1 MFTCSAEKYAFLYDK
16 ENREE
21 LLMKGVGNQR
31 VKTVRAGEL
40 LYIASFPIW
49 NTRAQAEQAKNA
61 PRNAEAV
68 RRVNVRNRKTRFEQ
82 IVHANFGR
90 DDYYFTATYTES
102 PQGNRRLDEEYYRDE
117 PQDEIEA
124 QRNVRKFIRA
134 LRALVKRKGGDVKK
148 LKYLYVTEETYTRHP
163 DPAYDRARYH
173 HHMLITREVGQD
185 GAGNEITLTRDEI
198 ERLWQ
203 DMPFAS
209 GRVRCDRLQPDK
221 NSGLSAV
228 AQYLV
233 KQEKGET
240 LITEKGARKNQHRYA
255 GSKNLKKPEPTVA
268 DHKISKRRVQRLATD
283 VRANAKD
290 IFESLYPDYRLCEEP
305 TVRTSDYVEGA
316 YIYAKMIRKEG
327 EKNERKK
334 ERAGQAD
341 HGAAG
346 AD

>member
-1 MFTCSAEKYAFLYDK
+1 MFTCSAEKYAFLFDK

-40 LYIASFPIW
+40 LYIASFPVW
-49 NTRAQAEQAKNA
+49 NTKAQAEQAKNA

-68 RRVNVRNRKTRFEQ
+68 RWVNVRNRRTRFEQ

-102 PQGNRRLDEEYYRDE
+102 PKGNRRLDEDYYRDE
-117 PQDEIEA
+117 PKDEIEA
-124 QRNVRKFIRA
+124 QSNVRKFIRA
-134 LRALVKRKGGDVKK
+134 LRALVRRKGGEVKK

-173 HHMLITREVGQD
+173 HHMLITREVGS
-185 GAGNEITLTRDEI
+185 GVILTRDEI
-198 ERLWQ
+198 EQLWQ

-209 GRVRCDRLQPDK
+209 GRVRCDRLQPDT
-221 NSGLSAV
+221 NNGLSAV

-240 LITEKGARKNQHRYA
+240 LVTEKGARKNQHRYA

-290 IFESLYPDYRLCEEP
+290 IFESLYPGYKLCEEP

-316 YIYAKMIRKEG
+316 YIYAKMIRKG
-327 EKNERKK
+327 GRNEQKK
-334 ERAGQAD
+334 GRAGQAD

>member
-1 MFTCSAEKYAFLYDK
+1 MFTCSAEKYAFLFDK

-40 LYIASFPIW
+40 LYIASFPVW

-68 RRVNVRNRKTRFEQ
+68 RWVNVRNRRTRFEQ

-102 PQGNRRLDEEYYRDE
+102 PKGNRRLDEDYYRDE
-117 PQDEIEA
+117 PKDEIEA
-124 QRNVRKFIRA
+124 QSNVRKFIRA
-134 LRALVKRKGGDVKK
+134 LRALVRRKGGEVKK

-173 HHMLITREVGQD
+173 HHMLITREVGN
-185 GAGNEITLTRDEI
+185 GVRLTRDEI
-198 ERLWQ
+198 EQLWQ

-209 GRVRCDRLQPDK
+209 GRVRCDRLQPDT
-221 NSGLSAV
+221 NNGLSAV

-240 LITEKGARKNQHRYA
+240 LVTEKGARKNQHRYA
-255 GSKNLKKPEPTVA
+255 GSKNLKKPKPTVA
-268 DHKISKRRVQRLATD
+268 DHKISKRRVQHLATD

-290 IFESLYPDYRLCEEP
+290 IFESLYPGYKLCEEP

-316 YIYAKMIRKEG
+316 YIYAKMIRKG
-327 EKNERKK
+327 GRNEQKK
-334 ERAGQAD
+334 GRSGQAAD
-341 HGAAG
+341 GAAG
-346 AD
+346 TA

>member
-1 MFTCSAEKYAFLYDK
+1 MFTCSAEKYAFLFDK

-68 RRVNVRNRKTRFEQ
+68 RWVNVRNRRTRFEQ

-102 PQGNRRLDEEYYRDE
+102 PKGNRRLDEDYYRDE
-117 PQDEIEA
+117 PKDEIEA
-124 QRNVRKFIRA
+124 QSNVRKFIRA
-134 LRALVKRKGGDVKK
+134 LRALVKRKGGEVKK

-173 HHMLITREVGQD
+173 HHMLITREVGN
-185 GAGNEITLTRDEI
+185 GVILTRDEI
-198 ERLWQ
+198 EQLWQ

-209 GRVRCDRLQPDK
+209 GRVRCDRLQPDT
-221 NSGLSAV
+221 NNGLSAV

-233 KQEKGET
+233 KQEKGEI
-240 LITEKGARKNQHRYA
+240 LVTEKGARKSQHRYA
-255 GSKNLKKPEPTVA
+255 GSKNLKKPKPTVA
-268 DHKISKRRVQRLATD
+268 DHKISKRRVQHLATD

-290 IFESLYPDYRLCEEP
+290 IFESLYPGYRLCEEP

-316 YIYAKMIRKEG
+316 YIYAKMIRKG
-327 EKNERKK
+327 GRNEQKK
-334 ERAGQAD
+334 GRSGQTAD
-341 HGAAG
+341 GAAG
-346 AD
+346 TA

>member
-31 VKTVRAGEL
+31 VKTVKAGEL

-68 RRVNVRNRKTRFEQ
+68 RRVNVRNRRMRFEQ

-102 PQGNRRLDEEYYRDE
+102 PKGGTRLDEEYYRDE
-117 PQDEIEA
+117 PKDEIEA
-124 QRNVRKFIRA
+124 QSNVRKFIRA
-134 LRALVKRKGGDVKK
+134 LRALVRRKGGEVKK

-173 HHMLITREVGQD
+173 HHMLITREVGN
-185 GAGNEITLTRDEI
+185 GVRLTRDEI
-198 ERLWQ
+198 EQLWQ

-209 GRVRCDRLQPDK
+209 GRVRCDRLQPDT
-221 NSGLSAV
+221 NNGLSSV

-240 LITEKGARKNQHRYA
+240 LITEKGARKSQHRYA

-290 IFESLYPDYRLCEEP
+290 IFESLYPGYKLCEEP

-316 YIYAKMIRKEG
+316 YIYAKMIRKG
-327 EKNERKK
+327 GRNEQKK
-334 ERAGQAD
+334 GRSGQTAD
-341 HGAAG
+341 GAAG

>member
-1 MFTCSAEKYAFLYDK
+1 MFTCSAEKYAFLFDK

-68 RRVNVRNRKTRFEQ
+68 RWVNVRNRRTRFEQ

-102 PQGNRRLDEEYYRDE
+102 PKGNRRLDEDYYRDE
-117 PQDEIEA
+117 PKDEIEA
-124 QRNVRKFIRA
+124 QSNVRKFIRA
-134 LRALVKRKGGDVKK
+134 LRALVKRKGGEVKK

-173 HHMLITREVGQD
+173 HHMLITREVGN
-185 GAGNEITLTRDEI
+185 GVILTRDEI
-198 ERLWQ
+198 EQLWQ

-209 GRVRCDRLQPDK
+209 GRVRCDRLQPDT
-221 NSGLSAV
+221 NNGLSAV

-233 KQEKGET
+233 KQEKGEI
-240 LITEKGARKNQHRYA
+240 LVTEKGARKSQHRYA
-255 GSKNLKKPEPTVA
+255 GSKNLKKPKPTVA
-268 DHKISKRRVQRLATD
+268 DHKISKRRVQHLATD

-290 IFESLYPDYRLCEEP
+290 IFESLYPGYRLCEEP

-316 YIYAKMIRKEG
+316 YIYAKMIRKG
-327 EKNERKK
+327 GRNEQKK
-334 ERAGQAD
+334 GRSGQTADGTAGTD
-341 HGAAG
+341 
-346 AD
+346 

>member
-1 MFTCSAEKYAFLYDK
+1 MFTCTAEKYAFLFDK

-68 RRVNVRNRKTRFEQ
+68 RWVNVRNRRTRFEQ

-102 PQGNRRLDEEYYRDE
+102 PKGNRRLDEDYYKDE
-117 PQDEIEA
+117 PKDEIEA
-124 QRNVRKFIRA
+124 QSNVRKFIRA
-134 LRALVKRKGGDVKK
+134 LRALVRRKGGEVKK

-163 DPAYDRARYH
+163 DPEYDRARYH
-173 HHMLITREVGQD
+173 HHMLITREVGN
-185 GAGNEITLTRDEI
+185 GVRLTRDEI
-198 ERLWQ
+198 EQLWQ

-209 GRVRCDRLQPDK
+209 GRVRCDRLQPDT
-221 NSGLSAV
+221 NNGLSAV

-240 LITEKGARKNQHRYA
+240 LITEKGARKSQHRYA

-268 DHKISKRRVQRLATD
+268 DHKISRRRVQRLATD

-290 IFESLYPDYRLCEEP
+290 IFESLYPGYRLCEEP

-316 YIYAKMIRKEG
+316 YIYAKMIRKG
-327 EKNERKK
+327 GRNEQKK
-334 ERAGQAD
+334 GRSGQTAD
-341 HGAAG
+341 GAAG
-346 AD
+346 AA

>member
-1 MFTCSAEKYAFLYDK
+1 MFTCSAEKYAFLFDK

-40 LYIASFPIW
+40 LYIASFPVW
-49 NTRAQAEQAKNA
+49 NTKAQAEQAKNA

-68 RRVNVRNRKTRFEQ
+68 RWVNVRNRRTRFEQ

-102 PQGNRRLDEEYYRDE
+102 PKGNRRLDEDYYRDE
-117 PQDEIEA
+117 PKDEIEA
-124 QRNVRKFIRA
+124 QSNVRKFIRA
-134 LRALVKRKGGDVKK
+134 LRVLVRRKGGEVKK

-173 HHMLITREVGQD
+173 HHMLITREVGN
-185 GAGNEITLTRDEI
+185 GVRLTRDEI
-198 ERLWQ
+198 EQLWQ

-209 GRVRCDRLQPDK
+209 GRVRCDRLQPDT
-221 NSGLSAV
+221 NNGLSAV

-240 LITEKGARKNQHRYA
+240 LVTEKGARKNQHRYA
-255 GSKNLKKPEPTVA
+255 GSKNLKKPKPTVA
-268 DHKISKRRVQRLATD
+268 DHKISKRRVQHLATD

-290 IFESLYPDYRLCEEP
+290 IFESLYPGYKLCEEP

-316 YIYAKMIRKEG
+316 YIYAKMIRKG
-327 EKNERKK
+327 GRNEQKK
-334 ERAGQAD
+334 GRAGQAAD
-341 HGAAG
+341 GAAG
-346 AD
+346 TA

>member
-1 MFTCSAEKYAFLYDK
+1 MFTCSAEKYAFLFDR

-40 LYIASFPIW
+40 LYIASFPVW

-68 RRVNVRNRKTRFEQ
+68 RWVNVRNRRTRFEQ

-102 PQGNRRLDEEYYRDE
+102 PKGNRRLDEDYYRDE
-117 PQDEIEA
+117 PKDEIEA
-124 QRNVRKFIRA
+124 QSNVRKFIRA
-134 LRALVKRKGGDVKK
+134 LRALVRRKGGEVKK

-173 HHMLITREVGQD
+173 HHMLITREVGN
-185 GAGNEITLTRDEI
+185 GVRLTRDEI
-198 ERLWQ
+198 EQLWQ

-209 GRVRCDRLQPDK
+209 GRVRCDRLQPDT
-221 NSGLSAV
+221 NNGLSAV

-240 LITEKGARKNQHRYA
+240 LVTEKGARKNQHRYA
-255 GSKNLKKPEPTVA
+255 GSKNLKKPKPTVA
-268 DHKISKRRVQRLATD
+268 DHKISKRRVQHLATD

-290 IFESLYPDYRLCEEP
+290 IFESLYPGYKLCEEP

-316 YIYAKMIRKEG
+316 YIYAKMIRKG
-327 EKNERKK
+327 GRNEQKK
-334 ERAGQAD
+334 GRSGQAAD
-341 HGAAG
+341 GAAG
-346 AD
+346 TD

>member
-1 MFTCSAEKYAFLYDK
+1 MFTCSAEKYAFLFEK

-49 NTRAQAEQAKNA
+49 NTKAQAEQAKNA

-68 RRVNVRNRKTRFEQ
+68 RWVNVRNRRTRFEQ

-102 PQGNRRLDEEYYRDE
+102 PKGNRRLDEDYYRDE
-117 PQDEIEA
+117 PKDEIEA
-124 QRNVRKFIRA
+124 QSNVRKFIRA
-134 LRALVKRKGGDVKK
+134 LRTLVRRKGGEVKK

-173 HHMLITREVGQD
+173 HHMLITREVGN
-185 GAGNEITLTRDEI
+185 GVRLTRDEI

-209 GRVRCDRLQPDK
+209 GRVRCDRLQPDT
-221 NSGLSAV
+221 NNGLSAV

-240 LITEKGARKNQHRYA
+240 RVTEKGARKNQHRYA
-255 GSKNLKKPEPTVA
+255 GSKNLKKPKPTVA
-268 DHKISKRRVQRLATD
+268 DHKISKRRVQHLATD

-290 IFESLYPDYRLCEEP
+290 IFESLYPGYKLCEEP

-316 YIYAKMIRKEG
+316 YIYAKMIKREG
-327 EKNERKK
+327 EQNERKK
-334 ERAGQAD
+334 ERAGQAAD
-341 HGAAG
+341 GAAG

>member
-1 MFTCSAEKYAFLYDK
+1 MFTCSAEKYAFLFDK

-68 RRVNVRNRKTRFEQ
+68 RWVNVRNRRTRFEQ

-102 PQGNRRLDEEYYRDE
+102 PKGNRRLDEDYYRDE
-117 PQDEIEA
+117 PKDEIEA
-124 QRNVRKFIRA
+124 QSNVRKFIRA
-134 LRALVKRKGGDVKK
+134 LRALVRRKGGEVKK

-173 HHMLITREVGQD
+173 HHMLITREVGS
-185 GAGNEITLTRDEI
+185 GVRLTRDEI
-198 ERLWQ
+198 EQLWQ

-209 GRVRCDRLQPDK
+209 GRVRCDRLQPDT
-221 NSGLSAV
+221 NNGLSAV

-240 LITEKGARKNQHRYA
+240 LVTENGARKNQHRYA
-255 GSKNLKKPEPTVA
+255 GSKNLKKPKPTVA
-268 DHKISKRRVQRLATD
+268 DHKISKRRVQHLATD

-290 IFESLYPDYRLCEEP
+290 IFESLYPGYKLCEEP

-316 YIYAKMIRKEG
+316 YIYAKMIRKG
-327 EKNERKK
+327 GKNEQKK
-334 ERAGQAD
+334 GRAGQTAD
-341 HGAAG
+341 GAAG
-346 AD
+346 TA

>member
-1 MFTCSAEKYAFLYDK
+1 MFTCSSEKYAFLFDK

-40 LYIASFPIW
+40 LYIASFPVW

-68 RRVNVRNRKTRFEQ
+68 RWVNVRNRRTRFEQ

-90 DDYYFTATYTES
+90 DDYYFTATYTEN
-102 PQGNRRLDEEYYRDE
+102 PKGNRRLDEDYYRDE
-117 PQDEIEA
+117 PKDEIEA
-124 QRNVRKFIRA
+124 QSNVRKFIRA
-134 LRALVKRKGGDVKK
+134 LRALVRRKGGEVKK

-173 HHMLITREVGQD
+173 HHMLITREVGN
-185 GAGNEITLTRDEI
+185 GVILTRDEI
-198 ERLWQ
+198 EQLWQ

-209 GRVRCDRLQPDK
+209 GRVRCDRLQPDT
-221 NSGLSAV
+221 NNGLSAV

-240 LITEKGARKNQHRYA
+240 LVTEKGARKNQHRYA
-255 GSKNLKKPEPTVA
+255 GSKNLKKPKPTVA
-268 DHKISKRRVQRLATD
+268 DHKISKRRVQHLAAD

-290 IFESLYPDYRLCEEP
+290 IFESLYPGYKLCEEP

-316 YIYAKMIRKEG
+316 YIYAKMIRKG
-327 EKNERKK
+327 GRNEQKK
-334 ERAGQAD
+334 GRVGQTAD
-341 HGAAG
+341 GAAG
-346 AD
+346 TA

>member
-1 MFTCSAEKYAFLYDK
+1 MFTCSAEKYAFLFDK

-40 LYIASFPIW
+40 LYIASFPVW

-68 RRVNVRNRKTRFEQ
+68 RWVNVRNRRTRFEQ

-102 PQGNRRLDEEYYRDE
+102 PKGNRRLDEDYYRDE
-117 PQDEIEA
+117 PKDEIEA
-124 QRNVRKFIRA
+124 QSNVRKFIRA
-134 LRALVKRKGGDVKK
+134 LRALVRRKGGEVKK

-173 HHMLITREVGQD
+173 HHMLITREVGN
-185 GAGNEITLTRDEI
+185 GVSLTRDEI
-198 ERLWQ
+198 EQLWQ

-209 GRVRCDRLQPDK
+209 GRVRCDRLQPDT
-221 NSGLSAV
+221 NNGLSAV

-240 LITEKGARKNQHRYA
+240 LVTEKGARKNQHRYA
-255 GSKNLKKPEPTVA
+255 GSKNLKKPKPTVA
-268 DHKISKRRVQRLATD
+268 DHKISKRRVQHLATD

-290 IFESLYPDYRLCEEP
+290 IFESLYPGYRLCEEP

-316 YIYAKMIRKEG
+316 YIYAKMIRKG
-327 EKNERKK
+327 GRNEQKK
-334 ERAGQAD
+334 GRSGQAAD
-341 HGAAG
+341 GAAG
-346 AD
+346 TD

>member
-1 MFTCSAEKYAFLYDK
+1 MFTCSAEKYAFLFDK

-40 LYIASFPIW
+40 LYIASFPVW

-68 RRVNVRNRKTRFEQ
+68 RWVNVRNRRTRFEQ

-102 PQGNRRLDEEYYRDE
+102 PKGNRRLDEDYYRHE
-117 PQDEIEA
+117 PKDEIEA
-124 QRNVRKFIRA
+124 QSNVRKFIRA
-134 LRALVKRKGGDVKK
+134 LRALVRRKGGEVKK

-173 HHMLITREVGQD
+173 HHMLITREVGN
-185 GAGNEITLTRDEI
+185 GVRLTRDEI
-198 ERLWQ
+198 EQLWQ

-209 GRVRCDRLQPDK
+209 GRVRCDRLQPDT
-221 NSGLSAV
+221 NNGLSAV

-240 LITEKGARKNQHRYA
+240 LVTEKGARKNQHRYA
-255 GSKNLKKPEPTVA
+255 GSKNLKKPKPTVA
-268 DHKISKRRVQRLATD
+268 DHKISKRRVQHLATD

-290 IFESLYPDYRLCEEP
+290 IFESLYPGYKLCEEP

-316 YIYAKMIRKEG
+316 YIYAKMIRKG
-327 EKNERKK
+327 GRNEQKK
-334 ERAGQAD
+334 GRSGQTAD
-341 HGAAG
+341 GAAG
-346 AD
+346 TD

>member
-1 MFTCSAEKYAFLYDK
+1 MFTCSAEKYAFLFDK

-21 LLMKGVGNQR
+21 LLMKGVSNQR

-40 LYIASFPIW
+40 LYIASFPVW
-49 NTRAQAEQAKNA
+49 NTKAQAEQAKNA

-68 RRVNVRNRKTRFEQ
+68 RWVNVRNRRTRFEQ

-102 PQGNRRLDEEYYRDE
+102 PKGNRRLDEDYYRDE
-117 PQDEIEA
+117 PKDEIEA
-124 QRNVRKFIRA
+124 QSNVRKFIRA

-173 HHMLITREVGQD
+173 HHMLITREVGS
-185 GAGNEITLTRDEI
+185 GVSLTRDEI
-198 ERLWQ
+198 EQLWQ

-209 GRVRCDRLQPDK
+209 GRVRCDRLQPDT
-221 NSGLSAV
+221 NNGLSAV

-240 LITEKGARKNQHRYA
+240 LVTEKGARKNQHRYA
-255 GSKNLKKPEPTVA
+255 GSKNLKKPKPTVA
-268 DHKISKRRVQRLATD
+268 DHKISKRRVQRLAAD

-290 IFESLYPDYRLCEEP
+290 IFESLYPGYKLCGEP

-316 YIYAKMIRKEG
+316 YIYAKMIRKG
-327 EKNERKK
+327 GRNEQKK
-334 ERAGQAD
+334 GRSGQTTD
-341 HGAAG
+341 GAAG
-346 AD
+346 TA

>member
-1 MFTCSAEKYAFLYDK
+1 MFTCSAEKYAFLFDR

-68 RRVNVRNRKTRFEQ
+68 RWVNVRNRRTRFEQ

-102 PQGNRRLDEEYYRDE
+102 PKGNRRLDEDYYRDE
-117 PQDEIEA
+117 PKDEIEA
-124 QRNVRKFIRA
+124 QSNVRKFIRA
-134 LRALVKRKGGDVKK
+134 LRALVRRKGGEVKK

-173 HHMLITREVGQD
+173 HHMLITREVGN
-185 GAGNEITLTRDEI
+185 GVILTRDEI
-198 ERLWQ
+198 EQLWQ

-209 GRVRCDRLQPDK
+209 GRVRCDRLQPDT
-221 NSGLSAV
+221 NNGLSAV

-240 LITEKGARKNQHRYA
+240 LITEKGARKSQHRYA
-255 GSKNLKKPEPTVA
+255 GSKNLKKPKPTVA
-268 DHKISKRRVQRLATD
+268 DHKISRRRVQRLATD

-290 IFESLYPDYRLCEEP
+290 IFESLYPGYKLCEEP

-316 YIYAKMIRKEG
+316 YIYAKMIRKG
-327 EKNERKK
+327 GRNEQKK
-334 ERAGQAD
+334 GRSGQAAD
-341 HGAAG
+341 GAAG
-346 AD
+346 TA

>member
-1 MFTCSAEKYAFLYDK
+1 MFTCSAEKYAFLFDK

-40 LYIASFPIW
+40 LYIASFPVW

-68 RRVNVRNRKTRFEQ
+68 RWVNVRNRRTRFEQ

-102 PQGNRRLDEEYYRDE
+102 PKGNRRLDEDYYRDE
-117 PQDEIEA
+117 PKDEIEA
-124 QRNVRKFIRA
+124 QSNVRKFIRA
-134 LRALVKRKGGDVKK
+134 LRVLVRRKGGEVKK

-173 HHMLITREVGQD
+173 HHMLITREVGS
-185 GAGNEITLTRDEI
+185 GVILTRDEI
-198 ERLWQ
+198 EQLWQ

-209 GRVRCDRLQPDK
+209 GRVRCDRLQPDT
-221 NSGLSAV
+221 NNGLSAV

-240 LITEKGARKNQHRYA
+240 LVTEKGARKNQHRYA
-255 GSKNLKKPEPTVA
+255 GSKNLKKPKPTVA
-268 DHKISKRRVQRLATD
+268 DHKISKRRVQHLATD

-290 IFESLYPDYRLCEEP
+290 IFESLYPGYKLCEEP

-316 YIYAKMIRKEG
+316 YIYAKMIRKG
-327 EKNERKK
+327 GRNEQKK
-334 ERAGQAD
+334 GRAGQTAD
-341 HGAAG
+341 GAAG
-346 AD
+346 TA